1 MLHLRTR
8 YALQRSDG
16 HWFTN
21 PTTSDTEWCPD
32 LSVAHLW
39 VEFQACVDAAYIR
52 GQLRSED
59 VQVRELLITA
69 DGQRIQLAGVR

>member
-1 MLHLRTR
+1 MQHLRTR

-21 PTTSDTEWCPD
+21 PTTSNTEWCPD
-32 LSVAHLW
+32 YNLAHLW
-39 VEFQACVDAAYIR
+39 VDFQACVDAAYIR

-59 VQVRELLITA
+59 VQVKELLITS
-69 DGQRIQLAGVR
+69 DGQRLQLQGVR